1 MQRLFEIEEDKCADW
16 TLDSS
21 KEDNFGLTG
30 VCIVSTVALD
40 FVYSP
45 FTASGAGMS
54 VHPTPQNDLDKEHS
68 GILT

>member
-1 MQRLFEIEEDKCADW
+1 MLMEW
-16 TLDSS
+16 TLDSF
-21 KEDNFGLTG
+21 KEENFGLTG
-30 VCIVSTVALD
+30 VYNVSTVALD

-68 GILT
+68 GILA